1 MKFQFI
7 PSFFKNFIIRQQ
19 QENNKLLKE
28 LIQVL
33 KEGKTNKF

>member
-1 MKFQFI
+1 MKFQFKL
-7 PSFFKNFIIRQQ
+7 SFLKNFIIRQQ